1 MAACSGTST
10 VYEMA
15 VDWEDDGTYVG
26 PYDDVTGD
34 VLSSGVT
41 VTYGREQGR
50 QLSPGSVGSAGMI
63 LCNASRLY
71 SPESPDSPIAADIGP
86 ARPVR
91 FQVVHV
97 GTTYPLFAGRIDDFT
112 LRADFT
118 NRSADITA
126 LDGLSLL
133 QGLDITTEVLTAPR
147 TGQIIDR
154 ILDAVGWTAARDLD
168 PGATFP
174 RYWWADGEDAF
185 DALQAVVRS
194 EGPPAIAYVAP
205 DGTFTFRDRHH
216 RLLDAASLT
225 SQATFSAGA
234 FGECCT
240 TFGYGTGGYGECGYG
255 GST

>member
-1 MAACSGTST
+1 VPCSTT
-10 VYEMA
+10 TTYEMA
-15 VDWEDDGTYVG
+15 VDWQNDGTFTG
-26 PYDDVTGD
+26 PHDDVTDD
-34 VLSSGVT
+34 VLDSGVT

-50 QLSPGSVGSAGMI
+50 QLSPGAVGGTEMI

-91 FQVVHV
+91 FQVTQDS
-97 GTTYPLFAGRIDDFT
+97 TTYPLFTGRVDDFN
-112 LRADFT
+112 LRADYT
-118 NRSADITA
+118 NRSADISA
-126 LDGLSLL
+126 LDGLALL
-133 QGLDITTEVLTAPR
+133 QGLDITTEILTAPR

-168 PGATFP
+168 PGATHP
-174 RYWWADGEDAF
+174 RYWWADSEDAF

-205 DGTFTFRDRHH
+205 DGTFTYRDRHH
-216 RLLDAASLT
+216 RLLHAASVT
-225 SQATFSAGA
+225 SQATYSSGA
-234 FGECCT
+234 LGECCT

-255 GST
+255 GGT